1 MNEWDKE
8 TVRSADGDAAQRGGA
23 LQLAV
28 LSERGAAVHP
38 VAHGAVVTFGRSP
51 EATVTLDDR
60 EVSRMHLEVTVGPVV
75 VARDL
80 GSSNG
85 TRYRGRALAPGERVA
100 LAPGDAVEVGS
111 TLVVLQARGASGA
124 SDPAGH
130 EPVHAVRAMPGVV
143 IADPAM
149 RRLAAMIER
158 VAPGMISVLL
168 LGETGAGKE
177 IFAELIHRLSRRAAG
192 PFLRLNCAALAE
204 QLLESE
210 LFGHEKGAFTGA
222 VAGKPGLLETAHGG
236 TVFLDEVGELPASV
250 QVKLLRV
257 LEERKVT
264 RVGGLKP
271 RDIDVR
277 VVAATHRDLARE
289 VEQQRFR
296 EDLFFRINGITLRI
310 PPLRERS
317 SELEALARHFLALGA
332 ERAGLA
338 APPALST
345 AALAAL
351 RRHDWPGNLRELR
364 NVLER
369 AALLAGD
376 GPVDAEHI
384 VGLDARRRPAGEPAP
399 TSGEPATAAVQPAPA
414 PPPAPTAPPP
424 AAPEAPAD
432 DPDGALRKQLAALER
447 QRILDTL
454 ERCGGNQTLAAR
466 ILGIPRRTFINRLD
480 EYGVARPRKEP
491 RSE

>member
-1 MNEWDKE
+1 MSDWDKDTFRTPE
-8 TVRSADGDAAQRGGA
+8 DAPERGSAA

-28 LSERGAAVHP
+28 LTERGVLVQPLAR
-38 VAHGAVVTFGRSP
+38 GAVVTFGRSP

-60 EVSRMHLEVTVGPVV
+60 EVSRLHLEVRAGDVV
-75 VARDL
+75 EARDL

-85 TRYRGRALAPGERVA
+85 TRFRGRALAVDERVA
-100 LAPGDAVEVGS
+100 LSPGDAVELGS
-111 TLVVLQARGASGA
+111 TLVVLQTRGRVTTAASAAR
-124 SDPAGH
+124 DPEAT
-130 EPVHAVRAMPGVV
+130 VARAMPGVV

-168 LGETGAGKE
+168 LGETGVGKE
-177 IFAELIHRLSRRAAG
+177 IFAELVHRLSPRASG

-222 VAGKPGLLETAHGG
+222 VAAKQGLLETAEGG

-257 LEERKVT
+257 LEERKVS
-264 RVGGLKP
+264 RVGALKP

-277 VVAATHRDLARE
+277 IVAATHRDLRRE
-289 VEQQRFR
+289 VDAQRFR
-296 EDLFFRINGITLRI
+296 EDLYFRINGITLDI
-310 PPLRERS
+310 PPLRERPG
-317 SELEALARHFLALGA
+317 ELEALARHFLSEGARRAALP
-332 ERAGLA
+332 A
-338 APPALST
+338 APSLSPGALD
-345 AALAAL
+345 LL

-369 AALLAGD
+369 AALLAGA
-376 GPVDAEHI
+376 GAVTPEHI
-384 VGLDARRRPAGEPAP
+384 VGLDARRQPP
-399 TSGEPATAAVQPAPA
+399 T
-414 PPPAPTAPPP
+414 PP
-424 AAPEAPAD
+424 AAPPSPPPPDARPAARADAFDARAPIAVE
-432 DPDGALRKQLAALER
+432 GAGDLREQLAAAER

-454 ERCGGNQTLAAR
+454 ERCGGNQTLAAKL
-466 ILGIPRRTFINRLD
+466 LGIPRRTFINRLE
-480 EYGVARPRKEP
+480 EYGVSRPRKNAP
-491 RSE
+491 SE